1 MNERLSMQQVKE
13 ETRPKDQSSSDKNGD
28 GRGMLADLPP
38 IRGLAYHAVLYLGG
52 VVLILLAV
60 NLRVAPDTLWVVWI
74 ALLWG
79 GLLLVWN
86 AWQVFGP
93 AAEIRDNTTVF
104 QRPLRSLLRRHTR

>member
-1 MNERLSMQQVKE
+1 MQQVKE

-28 GRGMLADLPP
+28 GRGMLADLP
-38 IRGLAYHAVLYLGG
+38 IRGLAYHAVLYLG

-79 GLLLVWN
+79 LLLVWN
-86 AWQVFGP
+86 AWQVFRPGS
-93 AAEIRDNTTVF
+93 RD
-104 QRPLRSLLRRHTR
+104 QR